1 MKNILIPTDFSENAW
16 NAIVYAMQLLKNK
29 KCTIHFLHTYTP
41 AFYRMD
47 YAFGGTTFSA
57 IPDSAADDA
66 LAKLEKTLEDVKVQF
81 PNPNHKLELVSAFNT
96 LTDEILELTKKK
108 DIDLVIMGTQGAT
121 GAKQIFLGSN
131 TVFTIR
137 KVKTPILV
145 IPSNYHFVPIKNMI
159 FPFDFQDSPKKEEL
173 QTIIE
178 MAKIF
183 GAEITL
189 LTVGEVFEL
198 TQNQKDNKEMLLD
211 HLRNIPCKQVHVEG
225 KKLSK
230 AILDYIDYNDVDLLT
245 MINRDHSFFE
255 RLLIRQPVDQI
266 GFHIHIPF
274 LVIHDNIEVEA

>member
-1 MKNILIPTDFSENAW
+1 M
-16 NAIVYAMQLLKNK
+16 
-29 KCTIHFLHTYTP
+29 
-41 AFYRMD
+41 
-47 YAFGGTTFSA
+47 
-57 IPDSAADDA
+57 
-66 LAKLEKTLEDVKVQF
+66 
-81 PNPNHKLELVSAFNT
+81 
-96 LTDEILELTKKK
+96 
-108 DIDLVIMGTQGAT
+108 IMGTQGAT

-145 IPSNYHFVPIKNMI
+145 IPSNYHFVPIKKII
-159 FPFDFQDSPKKEEL
+159 FPSDLQDSYKKEEI

-178 MAKIF
+178 MATLF
-183 GAEITL
+183 GAQTTL
-189 LTVGEVFEL
+189 LTIGEVFEL
-198 TQNQKDNKEMLLD
+198 TQNQKDNKEMLYD
-211 HLRNIPCKQVHVEG
+211 HLRNVSFKQVQVEG